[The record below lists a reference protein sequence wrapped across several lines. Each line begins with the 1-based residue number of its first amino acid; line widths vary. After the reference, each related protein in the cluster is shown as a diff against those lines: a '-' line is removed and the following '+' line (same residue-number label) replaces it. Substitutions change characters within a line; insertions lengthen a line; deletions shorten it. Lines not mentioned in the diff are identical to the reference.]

1 MGGHHHRRSWAALR
15 LFLQC
20 AMKSDIRA
28 AYITAL
34 VAWLPKAS
42 RLSNPV
48 WHVWRDMGHVQ
59 DGNQCQNDTTNQ
71 GLRWHDI
78 DLQLR
83 VPPCRMASS
92 HASWLMTTHLN
103 PYILHSCAQFIQTIY
118 TENIIYSYTKSY
130 IYTIIITVMQN
141 YLGCSRQVHDELS
154 WTLVVLQKS

>member
-1 MGGHHHRRSWAALR
+1 MGSHRHRRWAALR

-34 VAWLPKAS
+34 TWLGLPKAS
-42 RLSNPV
+42 RLSNP
-48 WHVWRDMGHVQ
+48 VWRDMGHVQ
-59 DGNQCQNDTTNQ
+59 DGNQCQNDATNQ

-78 DLQLR
+78 DPQLR

-103 PYILHSCAQFIQTIY
+103 PYILHSCAHFIQTYHILIHKKV
-118 TENIIYSYTKSY
+118 T
-130 IYTIIITVMQN
+130 YTIIITVMQN